1 MLLAR
6 VAMAIEYPSEQEL
19 AEQRLRTALAANYR
33 SLRRSIRRL
42 GVPEFEVDDV
52 VQEAFL
58 AFHRK
63 ASSIVPRAERQFLLQ
78 AAFRIVLGRQ
88 RGFVRRREELGDA
101 FDHIAQVGPNPEEE
115 LGQQQALD
123 ILDGILEA
131 MPMELR
137 MVFNLCDI
145 EQLSAREAAEILG
158 IPHGTATSRLRR
170 ARELFEKLAARGRTA
185 QGRPGV
191 VENETRGPR

>member
-1 MLLAR
+1 
-6 VAMAIEYPSEQEL
+6 MAIEYPSEQEL

-170 ARELFEKLAARGRTA
+170 ARELFEKLAARVRTA
-185 QGRPGV
+185 QRRPGV

>member
-6 VAMAIEYPSEQEL
+6 VAMAIEYPSEQQL
-19 AEQRLRTALAANYR
+19 AEQRLRTALADNYR

-63 ASSIVPRAERQFLLQ
+63 AAAIPPRAERQFLLQ
-78 AAFRIVLGRQ
+78 AAFRVVLGRQ
-88 RGFVRRREELGDA
+88 RGFARRREELGDA
-101 FDHIAQVGPNPEEE
+101 FEHIEQLRPNPEEE
-115 LGQQQALD
+115 LSQQQALD
-123 ILDGILEA
+123 ILDGILGA

-170 ARELFEKLAARGRTA
+170 ARELFEKLAARVRASEHKGGR
-185 QGRPGV
+185 
-191 VENETRGPR
+191 

>member
-6 VAMAIEYPSEQEL
+6 VAMAIEYPSEQQL
-19 AEQRLRTALAANYR
+19 AEQRLRTVLADNYR
-33 SLRRSIRRL
+33 ALRRSIRRL

-63 ASSIVPRAERQFLLQ
+63 AASIPPRAERQFLLQ
-78 AAFRIVLGRQ
+78 SAFRVVLGRQ
-88 RGFVRRREELGDA
+88 RGFARRREDLGDT
-101 FDHIAQVGPNPEEE
+101 FEHIEQLRPNPEEE
-115 LGQQQALD
+115 LSQQQALD
-123 ILDGILEA
+123 ILDSILDA

-170 ARELFEKLAARGRTA
+170 ARELFEKLAARVRASEHKGGR
-185 QGRPGV
+185 
-191 VENETRGPR
+191 

>member
-6 VAMAIEYPSEQEL
+6 VAMALEYPSDEPL
-19 AEQRLRTALAANYR
+19 VEQRLRAALADNYR
-33 SLRRSIRRL
+33 LLRRSIRRL
-42 GVPEFEVDDV
+42 GVAEFEVDDV
-52 VQEAFL
+52 LQEAFL

-63 ASSIVPRAERQFLLQ
+63 ASSIHPHAERQFLLQ
-78 AAFRIVLGRQ
+78 AAFRAVLTRQ
-88 RGFVRRREELGDA
+88 RTFARRREEPGYALE
-101 FDHIAQVGPNPEEE
+101 HVEQRRPNPEEE
-115 LGQQQALD
+115 LSQQQSLE
-123 ILDGILEA
+123 ILDGILAA

-170 ARELFEKLAARGRTA
+170 ARELFEKLAARVRASEQKRGR
-185 QGRPGV
+185 
-191 VENETRGPR
+191 